1 MTYLLRRALLE
12 DLPEIITQEAKLFGT
27 DAWSPE
33 LVVAEISH
41 SASFYLVAV
50 PDSSLEIVGYA
61 GLRADIRGG
70 DADVQTIAVL
80 PEHRGVGLGR
90 LLLEALLGEARARG
104 VGSVFLEVRA
114 DNEPALGLY
123 GSLGFIGIDRRVGY
137 YQPDGVDALVMRLE
151 LRPAAPGWAVGRE

>member
-151 LRPAAPGWAVGRE
+151 LRPAPPGWAVGRE